1 MVTLTIITQ
10 NNIQMTINPGA
21 YQAAVTDLVNR
32 EFQCP
37 GSWDAAYLSVTG
49 RFLTITDNSTVRPS
63 QSRTVLTLDRAAL
76 LESRFRQIFPAEFNQ
91 AEVAAVSA
99 AIVAQN

>member
-1 MVTLTIITQ
+1 MVLTIVTKD
-10 NNIQMTINPGA
+10 NIQITIDPGA
-21 YQAAVTDLVNR
+21 YTAAVKDLVDR

-63 QSRTVLTLDRAAL
+63 QSRTVLTLYRAAL
-76 LESRFRQIFPAEFNQ
+76 LESRFRQMFPAEFNQ

-99 AIVAQN
+99 VIASQN